1 MIFFLYIILFR
12 PFKHPPPPA
21 GSFMTMSGKVIVK
34 FLKPIHEREVQGPN
48 FSLFQGS
55 GSVRK
60 KVVCSVNKDSVLFG
74 GGLGEELCVEDMAER
89 GEGKTDRNG
98 QSLIRDRMSRLV
110 RYRILQ
116 VSYFMSHTLRKVR
129 IRRKVKICSFEIW
142 FLNNLIS
149 LIFTL
154 LSLSLLFVSLT
165 FSTSLYLSLAL
176 SLSPTF
182 SFCTSFPLLLSPSS
196 LSIA

>member
-1 MIFFLYIILFR
+1 
-12 PFKHPPPPA
+12 
-21 GSFMTMSGKVIVK
+21 MTMSGKVIVK

-116 VSYFMSHTLRKVR
+116 V
-129 IRRKVKICSFEIW
+129 E
-142 FLNNLIS
+142 
-149 LIFTL
+149 
-154 LSLSLLFVSLT
+154 
-165 FSTSLYLSLAL
+165 
-176 SLSPTF
+176 
-182 SFCTSFPLLLSPSS
+182 
-196 LSIA
+196 

>member
-1 MIFFLYIILFR
+1 MILFLQIILFR

-116 VSYFMSHTLRKVR
+116 VSYFMSHTPRKVR
-129 IRRKVKICSFEIW
+129 IRRKVKIFSFEIS
-142 FLNNLIS
+142 FLNHLLSLIFS

-154 LSLSLLFVSLT
+154 LSLSPVYLYYF
-165 FSTSLYLSLAL
+165 LYLSLAL

-182 SFCTSFPLLLSPSS
+182 SFCTSFPLLLSPS

>member
-1 MIFFLYIILFR
+1 
-12 PFKHPPPPA
+12 
-21 GSFMTMSGKVIVK
+21 MTMSGKVIVK

-149 LIFTL
+149 LIFSLIFTL